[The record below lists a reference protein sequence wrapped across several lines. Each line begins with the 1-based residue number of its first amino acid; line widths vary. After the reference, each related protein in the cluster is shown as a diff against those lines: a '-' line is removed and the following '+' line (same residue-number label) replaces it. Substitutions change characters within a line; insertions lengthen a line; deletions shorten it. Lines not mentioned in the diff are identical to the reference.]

1 MRNRQARGYHGGV
14 ALQQKIAVQSF
25 CFRGFRSNEE
35 VAAKVKEI
43 GLSALEPCGI
53 HVDFAADAAQD
64 AALAAYRGAGVE
76 LVSCGVNAI
85 TGDGSAA
92 EGAFRFARKAGFSLI
107 SADVTPPAAWDTFAA
122 AERLAEQYDVNVA
135 LHNHG
140 GAHWLGN
147 AQMLEEVFRRTG
159 PRIGLMLDTAWAI
172 DAREDPV
179 KLARRFGDRLLGV
192 HLKDFVY
199 TREREP
205 VDVVIGTG
213 ILDLPGLVTA
223 LREIGFTGA
232 AIIEYEGDVNDPVPA
247 LTECVQVIEQA
258 WR

>member
-1 MRNRQARGYHGGV
+1 MPGTIRV
-14 ALQQKIAVQSF
+14 VTSSTTDKIAVQSY
-25 CFRGFRSNEE
+25 CFRGFASNEE
-35 VAAKVKEI
+35 VAAKAKEI
-43 GLSALEPCGI
+43 GVAAVEPCRVHI
-53 HVDFAADAAQD
+53 DFTDEAAQD
-64 AALAAYRGAGVE
+64 AAIAAYRDAGVR

-85 TGDGSAA
+85 RGDGSDA
-92 EGAFRFARKAGFSLI
+92 ECCFRFARKGGLSVI
-107 SADVTPPAAWDTFAA
+107 SADVTPAASWDTFAA
-122 AERLAEQYDVNVA
+122 AERLAEEYDVNVA

-172 DAREDPV
+172 DSREDPV
-179 KLARRFGDRLLGV
+179 KMVRRFGDRLMGV

-213 ILDLPGLVTA
+213 ILDLPALVAA
-223 LREIGFTGA
+223 LGEVGFSGVP
-232 AIIEYEGDVNDPVPA
+232 IIEYEGDVNNPVPA
-247 LTECVQVIEQA
+247 LTECVREIAAA
-258 WR
+258 WNL

>member
-1 MRNRQARGYHGGV
+1 M
-14 ALQQKIAVQSF
+14 ALQRKIAVQSF

-43 GLSALEPCGI
+43 GLDALEPCGI
-53 HVDFAADAAQD
+53 HVDFAAPAARD
-64 AALAAYRGAGVE
+64 AALAAYRAAGVE
-76 LVSCGVNAI
+76 LVSCGVNTI
-85 TGDGSAA
+85 TGDGSDA
-92 EGAFRFARKAGFSLI
+92 EGAFRFARAAGFPVL

-122 AERLAEQYDVNVA
+122 AERLAEQYDVDVA

-140 GAHWLGN
+140 DAHWLGS

-159 PRIGLMLDTAWAI
+159 PRVGLMLDTAWAI
-172 DAREDPV
+172 DSREDPV
-179 KLARRFGDRLLGV
+179 MLVRRFGERLMGV

-213 ILDLPGLVTA
+213 ILDLPALVAA
-223 LREIGFTGA
+223 LGEVGFSGP
-232 AIIEYEGDVNDPVPA
+232 AIIEYEGDVANPVPA
-247 LTECVQVIEQA
+247 LTECVQAVRQV

>member
-1 MRNRQARGYHGGV
+1 MPGTLRV
-14 ALQQKIAVQSF
+14 VSSSTTDKIAVQSY
-25 CFRGFRSNEE
+25 CFRGFASNEE
-35 VAAKVKEI
+35 VAAKAKEI
-43 GLSALEPCGI
+43 GVAAVEPCRVHI
-53 HVDFAADAAQD
+53 DFTDEAAQD
-64 AALAAYRGAGVE
+64 AAIAAYRDASVR

-85 TGDGSAA
+85 RGDGSDA
-92 EGAFRFARKAGFSLI
+92 ECCFRFARKAGLSVI
-107 SADVTPPAAWDTFAA
+107 SADVTPAASWDTFAA
-122 AERLAEQYDVNVA
+122 AERLAEEYDVNVA

-172 DAREDPV
+172 DSRENPV
-179 KLARRFGDRLLGV
+179 KMVRRFGDRLMGV

-213 ILDLPGLVTA
+213 ILDLPALVTA
-223 LREIGFTGA
+223 LGDVGFSGVP
-232 AIIEYEGDVNDPVPA
+232 IIEYEGDVTNPVPA
-247 LTECVQVIEQA
+247 LTECVREVAAA
-258 WR
+258 WNL

>member
-1 MRNRQARGYHGGV
+1 MAPV

-25 CFRGFRSNEE
+25 CFRGFRTNEE
-35 VAAKVKEI
+35 VAAKVKAI
-43 GLSALEPCGI
+43 GLDALEPCGL
-53 HVDFAADAAQD
+53 HVDFAAAGARD
-64 AALAAYRGAGVE
+64 AALAAYQAAGVE
-76 LVSCGVNAI
+76 LVSCGVNTI

-92 EGAFRFARKAGFSLI
+92 EGAFRFARQAGFPVI

-140 GAHWLGN
+140 GAHWLGS

-172 DAREDPV
+172 DSREDPV
-179 KLARRFGDRLLGV
+179 KLVQRFGDRLMGV

-213 ILDLPGLVTA
+213 ILDLPGLVAA
-223 LREIGFTGA
+223 LGEVGFNGA
-232 AIIEYEGDVNDPVPA
+232 AIIEYEGDVANPVPA
-247 LTECVQVIEQA
+247 LTECVQTINQA